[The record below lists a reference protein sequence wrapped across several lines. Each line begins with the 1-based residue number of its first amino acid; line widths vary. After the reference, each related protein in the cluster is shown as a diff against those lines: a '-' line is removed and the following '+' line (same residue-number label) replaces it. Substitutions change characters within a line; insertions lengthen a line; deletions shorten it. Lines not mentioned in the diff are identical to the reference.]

1 MKQKKNYYYVLIAL
15 LCCGMAASSVGIC
28 LNAYGVFFTPLSN
41 ALGVGRGTVSLHATL
56 SGLTTGFVS
65 LLVVKLLHRVPLK
78 RLILIGLILIC
89 SATICMSFAT
99 QIWMFNVLGIVRGI
113 GCACYYLP
121 VLTIILGNW
130 FEKMRGTIT
139 GIVLSFSGVS
149 GAVFSPL
156 LTYFISLYG
165 YKVTYLIAA
174 AFICLLTLPSV
185 FFCELTPEQV
195 GMKAYGYAE
204 VSHAVSDLQAA
215 NQPSAQK
222 VQTYGILFFF
232 FALLAAFSIA
242 PTSLSQ
248 HMPGYAEFIGIGSS
262 FGSLMLST
270 VMLANISFKFIL
282 GFMSDKIG
290 SIPASVLT
298 LTLTAIGILILY
310 LCPTSHALLFV
321 AAFLFGV
328 SYAFT
333 SVGLSLIVRDVY
345 GNELYGKIYSVLS
358 MIANVVSALTIVLIG
373 YSYDIFSTYKP
384 ILAVSVALEILS
396 ILLLLGIRF
405 TTKGKNKEREN
416 R

>member
-1 MKQKKNYYYVLIAL
+1 M
-15 LCCGMAASSVGIC
+15 
-28 LNAYGVFFTPLSN
+28 
-41 ALGVGRGTVSLHATL
+41 GVGRGTVSLHATL

-78 RLILIGLILIC
+78 KLILLGLVLIC
-89 SATICMSFAT
+89 SATVGMAFAT
-99 QIWMFNVLGIVRGI
+99 QIWMFNALGIVRGV

-149 GAVFSPL
+149 GAVFSAL

-165 YKVTYLIAA
+165 YKTTYLITA

-185 FFCELTPEQV
+185 FFCELSPENV
-195 GMKAYGYAE
+195 GMKAYGYVE
-204 VSHAVSDLQAA
+204 GSETVSDLKAA
-215 NQPSAQK
+215 SSPAMQ
-222 VQTYGILFFF
+222 
-232 FALLAAFSIA
+232 
-242 PTSLSQ
+242 SLS
-248 HMPGYAEFIGIGSS
+248 
-262 FGSLMLST
+262 
-270 VMLANISFKFIL
+270 
-282 GFMSDKIG
+282 
-290 SIPASVLT
+290 ASVLT
-298 LTLTAIGILILY
+298 LSLTAVGILILY
-310 LCPTSHALLFV
+310 LCPMNHVLLLA

-373 YSYDIFSTYKP
+373 YSYDIFATYKP
-384 ILAVSVALEILS
+384 ILAVSVLLEVLS
-396 ILLLLGIRF
+396 ILLLIGIRF
-405 TTKGKNKEREN
+405 CHRKAR
-416 R
+416 

>member
-1 MKQKKNYYYVLIAL
+1 MKQKKNYYYLLTAL

-78 RLILIGLILIC
+78 KLILLGLVLIC
-89 SATICMSFAT
+89 SATVGMAFAT
-99 QIWMFNVLGIVRGI
+99 QIWMFNALGIVRGV

-165 YKVTYLIAA
+165 YKTTYLITA

-185 FFCELTPEQV
+185 FFCELSPENV
-195 GMKAYGYAE
+195 RMKAYGYVE
-204 VSHAVSDLQAA
+204 SSETVSDLKAA
-215 NQPSAQK
+215 SSPAMEKMQG
-222 VQTYGILFFF
+222 YGILFII

-298 LTLTAIGILILY
+298 LSLTAVGILILY
-310 LCPTSHALLFV
+310 LCPMNHFLLLA

-345 GNELYGKIYSVLS
+345 GNELYGNIYSVLS

-373 YSYDIFSTYKP
+373 YSYDIFATYKP
-384 ILAVSVALEILS
+384 ILAVSVLLEVLS
-396 ILLLLGIRF
+396 ILLLIGIRF
-405 TTKGKNKEREN
+405 CHRKAR
-416 R
+416 